1 MNAFL
6 STFTPSL
13 MPHDT
18 LEAILVQRHELVGR
32 IVDLVRES
40 AMGGSKHHALLI
52 GPRGIGKTHIVSL
65 VYHRVRAMDEL
76 QDRLLIAWL
85 REEEWGVSTLR
96 DLLIRILLRLAEEY
110 SDPEL
115 KRRVDELYRHDPDAA
130 ERLAGGL
137 LREYVAGRTLLV
149 LAENLGEMF
158 AGLGE
163 QGQQRLRAYI
173 QGNPFFTILAT
184 AQSLFGGVRHQ
195 TSPFYGF
202 FRIYHLEELTLEEA
216 RELLG
221 KVAKLDEDEE
231 LASFIATPTGRA
243 RIRAVHHLGG
253 GNHRVYVIFS
263 QFLTRETLDELVDA
277 VMQMIEKLTPYYQS
291 RMSRLSPQQRKI
303 VEHLCDR
310 RGAAPVK
317 EIAERCF
324 ATSQAVSSTLK
335 DLRGMGYVRSTP
347 HGRESYYELR
357 EPLMRI
363 CIEVKKQRGQPVRLF
378 VDFLRIWYTPKELE
392 KRLDTLSPSSMLD
405 REYLGAAL
413 RASRG
418 EEEDPRLAACIA
430 DYGKFLN
437 DGDYERA
444 LDVAGEMMAVRK
456 DARSRMAQGLAL
468 LGLDRHDEALTSFEK
483 GLELNPE
490 DAWTWHGRGVALIKL
505 GRVCEAL
512 ASFDKALEM
521 DPKHG
526 LAWYDHGAALYA
538 LRRYEEALA
547 SLAKAIELSED
558 NPKPFFL
565 KAVCLVCSGR
575 WNEGLSAL
583 RLALGAFPDE
593 DDVAALA
600 DESILVHLA
609 PSDLQAPE
617 AAQRLEALIALHDET
632 GSTEALGIGLLAAT
646 AQLLHSDSMTQE
658 AISAWLEAWK
668 AVAADREEFG
678 IALRLLE
685 AAVRYKAE
693 RDERILLELPAEER
707 TIVRQMLGIEETEE
721 REGS

>member
-40 AMGGSKHHALLI
+40 ATGGSKHHTLLI

-65 VYHRVRAMDEL
+65 VYHRVQAIDEL

-85 REEEWGVSTLR
+85 REEEWGISTLR
-96 DLLIRILLRLAEEY
+96 DLLIRILLTLAEEY

-115 KRRVDELYRHDPDAA
+115 RRRVDELYQHDPDAA

-137 LREYVAGRTLLV
+137 LRKHVAGRTVLV
-149 LAENLGEMF
+149 LAENLGDMF

-163 QGQQRLRAYI
+163 EGQQRLRAYI

-184 AQSLFGGVRHQ
+184 AQSLFGGIQQQ

-221 KVAKLDEDEE
+221 KVARLDEDEE
-231 LASFIATPTGRA
+231 LSSFIRTPTGRA

-263 QFLTRETLDELVDA
+263 QFLTRKTLDELVEA

-291 RMSRLSPQQRKI
+291 RMSRLSQQQRKI

-317 EIAERCF
+317 DIAQRCF

-357 EPLMRI
+357 EPLM
-363 CIEVKKQRGQPVRLF
+363 
-378 VDFLRIWYTPKELE
+378 
-392 KRLDTLSPSSMLD
+392 
-405 REYLGAAL
+405 
-413 RASRG
+413 
-418 EEEDPRLAACIA
+418 
-430 DYGKFLN
+430 
-437 DGDYERA
+437 
-444 LDVAGEMMAVRK
+444 
-456 DARSRMAQGLAL
+456 
-468 LGLDRHDEALTSFEK
+468 
-483 GLELNPE
+483 
-490 DAWTWHGRGVALIKL
+490 
-505 GRVCEAL
+505 
-512 ASFDKALEM
+512 
-521 DPKHG
+521 
-526 LAWYDHGAALYA
+526 
-538 LRRYEEALA
+538 
-547 SLAKAIELSED
+547 
-558 NPKPFFL
+558 
-565 KAVCLVCSGR
+565 
-575 WNEGLSAL
+575 
-583 RLALGAFPDE
+583 
-593 DDVAALA
+593 
-600 DESILVHLA
+600 
-609 PSDLQAPE
+609 
-617 AAQRLEALIALHDET
+617 
-632 GSTEALGIGLLAAT
+632 
-646 AQLLHSDSMTQE
+646 
-658 AISAWLEAWK
+658 
-668 AVAADREEFG
+668 
-678 IALRLLE
+678 
-685 AAVRYKAE
+685 
-693 RDERILLELPAEER
+693 
-707 TIVRQMLGIEETEE
+707 
-721 REGS
+721 

>member
-40 AMGGSKHHALLI
+40 AIGGSKHHTLLI

-65 VYHRVRAMDEL
+65 VYHRVRAMNDL

-85 REEEWGVSTLR
+85 REEEWGISTLR
-96 DLLIRILLRLAEEY
+96 DLLIRILLTLAEEY

-115 KRRVDELYRHDPDAA
+115 KRRVDELYRHDPEAA
-130 ERLAGGL
+130 ERLAGEL
-137 LREYVAGRTLLV
+137 LKQHVAGRTLLV
-149 LAENLGEMF
+149 LAENLGDTF

-163 QGQQRLRAYI
+163 EGQQRLRAYI

-184 AQSLFGGVRHQ
+184 AQSLFGGVQQQ

-202 FRIYHLEELTLEEA
+202 FRIYHLEELTFEQA

-231 LASFIATPTGRA
+231 LASFIGTPTGRA

-263 QFLTRETLDELVDA
+263 QFLTRETLDELVEA

-291 RMSRLSPQQRKI
+291 RMSQLSPQQRKI

-317 EIAERCF
+317 EIAQRCF

-335 DLRGMGYVRSTP
+335 DLRRMGYVLSTP

-363 CIEVKKQRGQPVRLF
+363 CIEVKKQRGQPIRLL
-378 VDFLRIWYTPKELE
+378 VDFLRLWYTRGELE
-392 KRLDTLSPSSMLD
+392 AQVMTLSSDGVWD
-405 REYLGAAL
+405 RDYFLAAL
-413 RASRG
+413 RECA
-418 EEEDPRLAACIA
+418 EAAEDPRWAACRA
-430 DYGKFLN
+430 DYDKLIGTEDA
-437 DGDYERA
+437 DGA
-444 LDVAGEMMAVRK
+444 LQAAEDMLAVRP
-456 DARSRMAQGLAL
+456 DA
-468 LGLDRHDEALTSFEK
+468 T
-483 GLELNPE
+483 
-490 DAWTWHGRGVALIKL
+490 AWFSQGVALGKL
-505 GRVCEAL
+505 QRHDEAL
-512 ASFDKALEM
+512 ASFDKALEIDRKNARFWITNAM
-521 DPKHG
+521 ADM
-526 LAWYDHGAALYA
+526 
-538 LRRYEEALA
+538 LRRPEVATDRLGAWLRKWKTLAGDREEVRV
-547 SLAKAIELSED
+547 
-558 NPKPFFL
+558 P
-565 KAVCLVCSGR
+565 
-575 WNEGLSAL
+575 L
-583 RLALGAFPDE
+583 RLA
-593 DDVAALA
+593 
-600 DESILVHLA
+600 
-609 PSDLQAPE
+609 QA
-617 AAQRLEALIALHDET
+617 
-632 GSTEALGIGLLAAT
+632 G
-646 AQLLHSDSMTQE
+646 M
-658 AISAWLEAWK
+658 
-668 AVAADREEFG
+668 
-678 IALRLLE
+678 
-685 AAVRYKAE
+685 RYRAE
-693 RDERILLELPAEER
+693 QDERILLELPAEER